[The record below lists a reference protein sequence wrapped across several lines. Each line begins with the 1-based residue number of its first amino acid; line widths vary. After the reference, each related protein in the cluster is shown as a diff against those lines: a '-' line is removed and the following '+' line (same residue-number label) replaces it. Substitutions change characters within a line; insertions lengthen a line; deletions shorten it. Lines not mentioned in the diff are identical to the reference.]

1 MIGLNEDISNKHIVI
16 LDDIID
22 TGKTIETIMGKFKEK
37 NPASVSV
44 AALLLK
50 PEAFVSRIKISYTG
64 FEIPNDFVV
73 GYGLDYEGYG
83 RNLTSIYKLIK

>member
-22 TGKTIETIMGKFKEK
+22 TGKTIEAIMEMVIEK
-37 NPASVSV
+37 DPASVRV

-50 PEAFVSRIKISYTG
+50 PESFDSRIKISYTG
-64 FEIPNDFVV
+64 FEIANDFVV